1 MDPHQSHQTSNENTK
16 DSTPEQGEVLN
27 PKRFS
32 QEEKQLYQK
41 VFSPNIKRK
50 PYRRGAIRRI
60 SKQLIDSFFPATK
73 VSYAAM
79 ERRLLTQFDRGNR
92 GTVLAYLGRP
102 QYRQVHK
109 LEHTV
114 ESQSGSKA
122 KSHTFTRKMKRIVGY
137 VEKFGFATLYDD
149 KLKGETYF
157 VLHHTEQTKI
167 DSPLRLP
174 PTETLKELSQEE
186 DWLASLEYAKEQENQ
201 NATLKKY
208 LSRNSPHGQVSKKPV
223 LQANTNV
230 YDGEERESYTREIY
244 FEVGES
250 NLSVEERRLFR
261 VYDASVR
268 EAS

>member
-157 VLHHTEQTKI
+157 VLHHTEQTTI
-167 DSPLRLP
+167 DLVPLVLP
-174 PTETLKELSQEE
+174 PTETLKESALMEA
-186 DWLASLEYAKEQENQ
+186 LAFAKDEQNQ
-201 NATLKKY
+201 KATMKKY
-208 LSRNSPHGQVSKKPV
+208 LSRNRATEDDCENTV
-223 LQANTNV
+223 LRCTTNTN
-230 YDGEERESYTREIY
+230 DGEERETYTREIN
-244 FEVGES
+244 FEVSES
-250 NLSVEERRLFR
+250 NLTEEEATLFR
-261 VYDASVR
+261 LYDSSVK
-268 EAS
+268 EASKCE